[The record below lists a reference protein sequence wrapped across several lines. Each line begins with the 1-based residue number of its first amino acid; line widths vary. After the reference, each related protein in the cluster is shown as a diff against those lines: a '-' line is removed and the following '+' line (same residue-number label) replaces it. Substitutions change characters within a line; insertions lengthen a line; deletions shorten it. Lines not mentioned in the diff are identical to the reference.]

1 MRPYIDCRPASTK
14 FDSAT
19 HFNWNRMMRD
29 KTSYEL
35 QFLPAAL
42 EIVET
47 PASPAGRV
55 LAASIIAFF
64 SLAVAWA
71 CCGEIDIVASAP
83 GKIVPSGRTKL
94 IQSYETGVIRAINVQ
109 DGQHV
114 SQGDLLIELDPTIN
128 LADRDHQRG
137 DLVAA
142 KLEAARLRAI
152 VANASDPLEAFVA
165 PREATIG
172 QIAVQKQY
180 LRAQIGE
187 HHAKLAV
194 LDRQYAQKEAE
205 ATTIRSS
212 IAKIEGAI
220 PVVQKRLQIHSGL
233 KDFDRK
239 LVYFEVLQQLT
250 EYRGE
255 AKVQDAH
262 LNETKSAMGAIL
274 ETQRQTT
281 EEFRRTRL
289 AELTEAERKVAGLA
303 EDLAKAE
310 QRAQFQKLTAPVDGV
325 VQQLAVHSIGGVVT
339 PAQTLL
345 VIVPSDT
352 HLEIEALVSNHD
364 IGFVSA
370 GQTAQIKVDTFNFTR
385 YGLLSGTVLSIS
397 PDAITRDGG
406 SDNANGTTANRDGP
420 AQDRGG
426 QQLAYSARVSLDVAA
441 MQIDGKLVRLSPGMV
456 TTVEINTGS
465 RRLITY
471 VLSPLMKYKHE
482 SARER

>member
-1 MRPYIDCRPASTK
+1 MK
-14 FDSAT
+14 FGSGAL
-19 HFNWNRMMRD
+19 FNWNRMMRD

-47 PASPAGRV
+47 PPSPSGRA
-55 LAASIIAFF
+55 LAASVIAFF
-64 SLAVAWA
+64 TLAVAWT
-71 CCGEIDIVASAP
+71 CIGEIDIVASAP
-83 GKIVPSGRTKL
+83 GRIVPSGRTKL

-114 SQGDLLIELDPTIN
+114 TKGDLLVELDPTIN

-152 VANASDPLEAFVA
+152 IANASDPVEAFNA
-165 PREATIG
+165 PPEATLD

-180 LRAQIGE
+180 LVAQIGE

-205 ATTIRSS
+205 ASTIRSS
-212 IAKIEGAI
+212 IAKIEGSI
-220 PVVQKRLQIHSGL
+220 PVVQKRLQIHNGL
-233 KDFDRK
+233 KDYDRK

-250 EYRGE
+250 EYQGE
-255 AKVQDAH
+255 AKVQSAH
-262 LNETKSAMGAIL
+262 LDETKSAMGAIL
-274 ETQRQTT
+274 ETRRQNS

-289 AELTEAERKVAGLA
+289 AELTEAERKVAGLI

-310 QRAQFQKLTAPVDGV
+310 QRARFQKLTAPVDGI
-325 VQQLAVHSIGGVVT
+325 VQQLAVHSVGGVVT

-352 HLEIEALVSNHD
+352 HLEIEALVSNRD

-370 GQTAQIKVDTFNFTR
+370 GQTVQIKVDTFNFTR
-385 YGLLSGTVLSIS
+385 YGLLRGTVLSIS
-397 PDAITRDGG
+397 PDAVTKDGG
-406 SDNANGTTANRDGP
+406 SDNANSAAATRNGP

-426 QQLAYSARVSLDVAA
+426 QQLAYSARVSLEATA
-441 MQIDGKLVRLSPGMV
+441 MQVDDKLISLSPGMA

-465 RRLITY
+465 RRLISY
-471 VLSPLMKYKHE
+471 LLSPLMKYRHE
-482 SARER
+482 SGRER